1 MGGLILHCFACL
13 RSLGCTG
20 NTRASLMNEAR
31 EQLYAS
37 RLPIAPSKCVSSTT
51 VGSHSHATFLLF
63 SSLIDATFQFCVEY
77 L

>member
-1 MGGLILHCFACL
+1 
-13 RSLGCTG
+13 
-20 NTRASLMNEAR
+20 MNEAR